1 MMKLNLFAF
10 PATLTP
16 DKEDGGF
23 VVTFRDL
30 PEAITQ
36 GETVQHCL
44 SEASDCLGEAIAA
57 RIDDNMDIPLP
68 TQGREKEH
76 LVPVP
81 LEIAWKAEIHNAMV
95 HANISISRLAS
106 QLHVDKDRVRR
117 LLNPRYGVDQLL
129 ADFALHAI
137 FNSAQPTFDLTQTET
152 WQLCGSV
159 EIPDPSSHEIVGY
172 DEQGK
177 AIANF
182 AQQVD
187 EVQY

>member
-1 MMKLNLFAF
+1 MMKFNLFAF
-10 PATLTP
+10 PATFTP

-36 GETVQHCL
+36 GETVEHCL

-68 TQGREKEH
+68 TQKKEREYW
-76 LVPVP
+76 VPVP

-95 HANISISRLAS
+95 HTNISISRLAS

-117 LLNPRYGVDQLL
+117 LLNPRCRVDQLL
-129 ADFALHAI
+129 AERAINAI
-137 FNSAQPTFDLTQTET
+137 FNSAQPTFDF
-152 WQLCGSV
+152 
-159 EIPDPSSHEIVGY
+159 PSY
-172 DEQGK
+172 YRTTRT
-177 AIANF
+177 F
-182 AQQVD
+182 APVKL
-187 EVQY
+187 